1 MSKRV
6 YRLKGIDMNAD
17 YLKNNPV
24 FWSRLG
30 FCYDPPLPNDKG
42 EPLVFTENFDKYLKT
57 HREFYEA
64 GVKIH
69 TSILHSGWVGVDKY
83 DYTLTDRV
91 LDAVFSV
98 GDDVLYIPRIKLNVP
113 VDWCYENP
121 EDVFVYYGGPTTA
134 EEIRSLVGTEKHDY
148 LGYDSPN
155 GYYRAGD
162 YKDPRPNVNGLI
174 ARQSFSSKKWLRDAT
189 VALEKLLDR
198 LESSPYADRI
208 IGYHIA
214 YGTSGET
221 IMWGRISRRF
231 GDYGITN
238 RREFYNYGLKKYGTP
253 EALSRA
259 WCQRDVT
266 PDTLILPTPEERN
279 GIPSSDIELFRFSDK
294 DRISIDYDMFVSDS
308 NADAL
313 IHFAKAVKARVDK
326 PVGAFYGYLLY
337 VSNAAY
343 AGHLALDKLLSSP
356 FIDFFAAPKAY
367 ARCGAGEPGGEI
379 CPAQS
384 INLRKIYLEELDN
397 RTYLAVENEDDI
409 KQGMVPA
416 DSHDSITVMWREL
429 CKNLS
434 HGSGF
439 WWMDL
444 GGGWFASEPLMN
456 TVKQMIKVASSI
468 RAVKGESIADMLIV
482 LDERS
487 SALIRE
493 SGNLHE
499 KYLREFIYNT
509 AASGVVFDVYRAS
522 DLSQIDL
529 SKYKLVVFAYNIY
542 MDKKTLKVAEEL
554 SANITVKK
562 SFGCGAWNDI
572 SFEYEA
578 KNEAETNFND
588 RVVPK
593 GDIPPYMSSQQ
604 IRDMA
609 RAAGCH
615 IYSDAEGVTVY
626 GDSRFIGIF
635 NSDVTDGTVDM
646 LERGNYFD
654 VINSERFIDV
664 KSVPLPYDKRGV
676 RLLVRD
682 YIL

>member
-1 MSKRV
+1 
-6 YRLKGIDMNAD
+6 MNVD
-17 YLKNNPV
+17 FLKNNPV

-30 FCYDPPLPNDKG
+30 FCYDPPLQNDRG
-42 EPLVFTENFDKYLKT
+42 EPLVFTENFEKYIST
-57 HREFYEA
+57 HRDFYEA

-69 TSILHSGWVGVDKY
+69 TSILHSGWIGVDRY

-91 LDAVFSV
+91 LDSVFSF
-98 GDDVLYIPRIKLNVP
+98 GEDVLYIPRIKLNVP

-134 EEIRSLVGTEKHDY
+134 EGIRRLVGTEKQDY
-148 LGYDSPN
+148 LGYESPN

-174 ARQSFSSKKWLRDAT
+174 SRQSFSSKKWLRDAT
-189 VALEKLLDR
+189 VALEKLIDR
-198 LESSPYADRI
+198 LESSPYAERI
-208 IGYHIA
+208 VGYHIA

-221 IMWGRISRRF
+221 IMWGRINQRY

-253 EALSRA
+253 EALSKA
-259 WCQRDVT
+259 WCQPGIT
-266 PDTLILPTPEERN
+266 ADTVVLPTPEERN
-279 GIPSSDIELFRFSDK
+279 GTPSSNLELFRLSKK

-337 VSNAAY
+337 VSNSAY

-356 FIDFFAAPKAY
+356 YIDFFAAPKAY

-384 INLRKIYLEELDN
+384 INLQKIFLEELDN

-409 KQGMVPA
+409 KQGMVSA
-416 DSHDSITVMWREL
+416 DPHDSITVMWREL

-456 TVKQMIKVASSI
+456 TVRQMIKASSRI
-468 RAVKGESIADMLIV
+468 RAVKGESIADMIIV

-487 SALIRE
+487 SAHIRE

-499 KYLREFIYNT
+499 KYLREFINNA
-509 AASGVVFDVYRAS
+509 AASN
-522 DLSQIDL
+522 
-529 SKYKLVVFAYNIY
+529 LV
-542 MDKKTLKVAEEL
+542 
-554 SANITVKK
+554 
-562 SFGCGAWNDI
+562 
-572 SFEYEA
+572 
-578 KNEAETNFND
+578 KNE
-588 RVVPK
+588 P
-593 GDIPPYMSSQQ
+593 
-604 IRDMA
+604 
-609 RAAGCH
+609 
-615 IYSDAEGVTVY
+615 
-626 GDSRFIGIF
+626 
-635 NSDVTDGTVDM
+635 
-646 LERGNYFD
+646 
-654 VINSERFIDV
+654 
-664 KSVPLPYDKRGV
+664 
-676 RLLVRD
+676 
-682 YIL
+682 